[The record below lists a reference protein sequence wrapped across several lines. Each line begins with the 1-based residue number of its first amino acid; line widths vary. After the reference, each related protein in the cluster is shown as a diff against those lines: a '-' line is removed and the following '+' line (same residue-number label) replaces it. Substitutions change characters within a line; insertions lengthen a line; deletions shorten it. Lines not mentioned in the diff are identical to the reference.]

1 MELQDRME
9 VALDELRVLAALLDP
24 EEPLPLKDRER
35 LGMMLARHLDDHCGR
50 HCGIA
55 HHQREGVTY
64 EPQLRHTCPA
74 SLPNSRPSLTCWSC
88 LGRSSPARLTE
99 DCVVPF
105 GAADYLAAQCDA
117 ASSTLR
123 HLASE
128 MHHHAQQADA

>member
-1 MELQDRME
+1 M
-9 VALDELRVLAALLDP
+9 
-24 EEPLPLKDRER
+24 
-35 LGMMLARHLDDHCGR
+35 
-50 HCGIA
+50 
-55 HHQREGVTY
+55 
-64 EPQLRHTCPA
+64 
-74 SLPNSRPSLTCWSC
+74 
-88 LGRSSPARLTE
+88 SPAATHVPSFVTELTTVSNLLELLGALFAREITE